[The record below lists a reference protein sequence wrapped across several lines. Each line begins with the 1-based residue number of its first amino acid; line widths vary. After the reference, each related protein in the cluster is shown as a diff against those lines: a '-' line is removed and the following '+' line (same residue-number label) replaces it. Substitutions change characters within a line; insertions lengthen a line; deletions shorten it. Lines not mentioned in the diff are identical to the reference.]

1 MKIEQKH
8 NSKIPAYAAGA
19 ALVASTVLMTSC
31 GIVGELTTTTTEEP
45 QIDGDVVMVTE
56 ESVTETATRMPV
68 TREYLENVNRDYTLA
83 ELQSEIGL
91 FQSTNGKY
99 YAWNMRYDSKAMFS
113 FGEDGRISSI
123 CIDGD
128 KKVFIYDR
136 EYSAE
141 IDTVISKFFIS
152 FETSDYGSMKKYCT
166 MNCFNDYF
174 HEKDVNGMIL
184 AKLTSSE
191 DIKYKYT
198 EDDMLEAYVFVTVD
212 MEPSSD
218 SALVGETST
227 SFYVVL
233 RQTENIQWKIKGFT
247 TSL

>member
-31 GIVGELTTTTTEEP
+31 RLAGEATSTTTPEP

-56 ESVTETATRMPV
+56 VSETCMPV
-68 TREYLENVNRDYTLA
+68 TRKYLENVSKNYTLE
-83 ELQSEIGL
+83 ELQSELG
-91 FQSTNGKY
+91 SYHSYTNGKY
-99 YAWNMRYDSKAMFS
+99 YSWTMDDGSSAQFS

-123 CIDGD
+123 YIDGD
-128 KKVFIYDR
+128 ERILIYSHDD
-136 EYSAE
+136 SAA
-141 IDTVISKFFIS
+141 IGAVLLDFFTS
-152 FETSDYGSMKKYCT
+152 FETSDYESMKKYCT

-174 HEKDVNGMIL
+174 HENDVNGMIS

-233 RQTENIQWKIKGFT
+233 RQTEDIQWKIKGFT

>member
-31 GIVGELTTTTTEEP
+31 AIVGEITTTTTEEP

-56 ESVTETATRMPV
+56 VSETCMPV

-91 FQSTNGKY
+91 FQSTKGKY
-99 YAWNMRYDSKAMFS
+99 YAWNMRYDSKAMFT
-113 FGEDGRISSI
+113 FGEDGKISSI

-141 IDTVISKFFIS
+141 IDTVISKFFTS
-152 FETSDYGSMKKYCT
+152 FETSDYGSMKKHCT

-174 HEKDVNGMIL
+174 HEKDVNGMIS

-198 EDDMLEAYVFVTVD
+198 EDNKLEAYVFVTVD

-227 SFYVVL
+227 SFYVIL
-233 RQTENIQWKIKGFT
+233 RQTDNIAWKITGFT
-247 TSL
+247 TSP

>member
-31 GIVGELTTTTTEEP
+31 AIVGEITTTTTEEP

-56 ESVTETATRMPV
+56 VSETCMPV

-91 FQSTNGKY
+91 FQSTKGKY

-113 FGEDGRISSI
+113 FGEDGRISRI
-123 CIDGD
+123 YIDGD

-141 IDTVISKFFIS
+141 IDTVISKFFTS
-152 FETSDYGSMKKYCT
+152 FETSDYGSMKKFCT

-174 HEKDVNGMIL
+174 HEKDVNGMIS

-198 EDDMLEAYVFVTVD
+198 EDNKLEAYVFVTVD

>member
-8 NSKIPAYAAGA
+8 NSKIPSYAAGA

-31 GIVGELTTTTTEEP
+31 AIVGELTTTTTEEP

-56 ESVTETATRMPV
+56 SYNQAR
-68 TREYLENVNRDYTLA
+68 REYFEHLNEYYTL
-83 ELQSEIGL
+83 EVVEGDIGP
-91 FQSTNGKY
+91 
-99 YAWNMRYDSKAMFS
+99 YARSNRGYFEWDLDDGSIATLN
-113 FGEDGRISSI
+113 FGEDGSLSKII
-123 CIDGD
+123 IHGD
-128 KKVFIYDR
+128 KKELIFSYED
-136 EYSAE
+136 SAE
-141 IDTVISKFFIS
+141 ISKMLQDFFTS

-166 MNCFNDYF
+166 MNCFNDFF
-174 HEKDVNGMIL
+174 HDNDVNGMIS

-198 EDDMLEAYVFVTVD
+198 EDNKLEAYVFVTVD
-212 MEPSSD
+212 MEPSAESD
-218 SALVGETST
+218 LAGETST

-233 RQTENIQWKIKGFT
+233 RQTENIEWKIKGFT